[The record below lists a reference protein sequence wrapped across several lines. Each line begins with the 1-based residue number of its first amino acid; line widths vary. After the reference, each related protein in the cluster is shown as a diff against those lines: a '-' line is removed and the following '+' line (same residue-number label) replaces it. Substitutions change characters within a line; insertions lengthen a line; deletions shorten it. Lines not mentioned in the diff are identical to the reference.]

1 AAGAANVSPAK
12 PVVVAVSGG
21 KLQSV
26 TVTAG
31 KDKVSGAVQSDG
43 TWKSTDDL
51 AYGKT
56 YRVTASIL
64 DGAGAPVEKT
74 SSFTTVKPHTVAH
87 TTFQAN
93 GMGTLNTG
101 GTYGMGQPVIVAFS
115 EKVADK
121 AAAEKAID
129 ITTTPEVKGKFFWVS
144 SSIVHWRPAKYW
156 AKGTTI

>member
-1 AAGAANVSPAK
+1 MVQRRKVILGTAGAAAGLAAAGCSSASGAHGKPTTADSAAGTWQSPSAAALQLTVPPAAGAANVSPAK

-64 DGAGAPVEKT
+64 DGAGAPV
-74 SSFTTVKPHTVAH
+74 
-87 TTFQAN
+87 
-93 GMGTLNTG
+93 
-101 GTYGMGQPVIVAFS
+101 
-115 EKVADK
+115 
-121 AAAEKAID
+121 
-129 ITTTPEVKGKFFWVS
+129 
-144 SSIVHWRPAKYW
+144 
-156 AKGTTI
+156 